1 MKDFDEI
8 YLDIWQ
14 IIAGSGEIWLNLA
27 GNEPYDDRVGG
38 MGPGRSENPKKS
50 AGLRH
55 PVQHAAA
62 P

>member
-14 IIAGSGEIWLNLA
+14 IMADSGEIWLNLA
-27 GNEPYDDRVGG
+27 EIAPMSDWVGG

-50 AGLRH
+50 AGL
-55 PVQHAAA
+55 
-62 P
+62 